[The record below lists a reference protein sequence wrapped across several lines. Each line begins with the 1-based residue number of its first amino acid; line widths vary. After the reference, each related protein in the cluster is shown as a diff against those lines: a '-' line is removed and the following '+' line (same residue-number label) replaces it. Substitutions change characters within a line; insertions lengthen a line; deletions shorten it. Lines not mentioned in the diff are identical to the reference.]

1 MFDQVG
7 RVMCI
12 ECASDMKAVR
22 SDDPHHVAFECINAS
37 CGHLTT
43 FRLAQPMVQRV
54 ARAA

>member
-1 MFDQVG
+1 MFDRVG

-22 SDDPHHVAFECINAS
+22 TDDQHHVAFECINAS

-43 FRLAQPMVQRV
+43 FRLAQPMVQRG
-54 ARAA
+54 RAA